1 MAMYGWA
8 GRILRVDLS
17 RNKISIIPAD
27 KSVLKNFL
35 GGRGLNSWTLFNEIK
50 PGTDPLGPEN
60 IICFSPGVFTG
71 TKLRLTGRIS
81 VSTLSPL
88 SGILGDGS
96 GGGAF
101 ASEVKA
107 AGYDQIVITGRAE
120 KPVYIRISD
129 GDVEIADAGDLTG
142 LSTWEKTD
150 IIQENEGKGASVA
163 CTGPA
168 GENLVRFA
176 TTIIDRYSSAA
187 RGSGAVMGSKNLMG
201 VAVSGTGKAAVAD
214 PLLFQ
219 KLSDEDKE
227 YFRNNSFFNE
237 RVKVYGSHFGIV
249 NWHPGVRNS
258 SYYLLPEEVPE
269 SIRPVALKNYE
280 TGRTACKTC
289 TVGCKNVFEIPSGK
303 YAGERG
309 EGLEFEAVYCLGTNC
324 GVFDP
329 VAILEMENLC
339 DKYGMCVVGLGNAI
353 AFAKDLFS
361 RGIISEEDTGLSL
374 SWEDSGSQTELI
386 HRTALREGFGNT
398 VAEGM
403 YGMAKIIGR
412 NSMDYC
418 YHVKGLSRGVYPPGV
433 FSLAHAA
440 STRGADHLRGR
451 SWAVDENEPEFFRDL
466 VKYGFMPKDPAGAL
480 TVAEKAATFADC
492 TGRCKGSVNSWAF
505 AVPLVFKSPLFKG
518 SAELLSAATG
528 IDFSERGVTDALERV
543 YLTEMAFNARRGV
556 KRKDDRLVQ
565 HPWVRDSDAGREE
578 RRLHGAMLDRYY
590 AEHGCDLSTGIP
602 TGERLSESGLSSVA
616 AELERGM
623 PYPDWDGPFLWAG
636 GSYPSG
642 GQRM

>member
-1 MAMYGWA
+1 MGMYGWA
-8 GRILRVDLS
+8 GRILRVDLTRS
-17 RNKISIIPAD
+17 EISIIPTD
-27 KSVLKNFL
+27 ESVVKQFL
-35 GGRGLNSWTLFNEIK
+35 GGRGLNSWTLFNEIT
-50 PGTDPLGPEN
+50 PGIDPLGPEN
-60 IICFSPGVFTG
+60 VICFSPGIFTG

-107 AGYDQIVITGRAE
+107 AGYDQIVITGKADR
-120 KPVYIRISD
+120 PVYLRISD
-129 GDVEIADAGDLTG
+129 NDVEILDAGDLTG

-150 IIQENEGKGASVA
+150 IIRENEGKRVSVV
-163 CTGPA
+163 CIGLA

-176 TTIIDRYSSAA
+176 TVIIDRYSSTT
-187 RGSGAVMGSKNLMG
+187 RGSGAVMGSKNLMA
-201 VAVSGTGKAAVAD
+201 VAVSGTGKIPVAD
-214 PLLFQ
+214 PLLFK

-237 RVKVYGSHFGIV
+237 QVKVYGSHFGIV

-258 SYYLLPEEVPE
+258 SYYLTPEEVPE
-269 SIRPVALKNYE
+269 SIRPEKLKSYE

-303 YAGERG
+303 YAGEKG

-324 GVFDP
+324 GIFDP

-403 YGMAKIIGR
+403 YSMAKILGR

-418 YHVKGLSRGVYPPGV
+418 YHVKGLCRGVYPPGV
-433 FSLAHAA
+433 FSLAHAT

-451 SWAVDENEPEFFRDL
+451 SWALDENEPEFFREL
-466 VKYGFMPKDPAGAL
+466 VNNGFMPKDPAGAL

-492 TGRCKGSVNSWAF
+492 TGRCKGSVNSWSF

-528 IDFSERGVTDALERV
+528 LYFSEREVTDALEKI
-543 YLTEMAFNARRGV
+543 YLTEMAFNARQGV
-556 KRKDDRLVQ
+556 KRGDDRLVQ
-565 HPWVRDSDAGREE
+565 HPWVRDSKTGREE
-578 RRLHGAMLDRYY
+578 IRIHDEMLDRYY
-590 AEHGCDLSTGIP
+590 TEHGCDLKTGIP
-602 TGERLSESGLSSVA
+602 TGKRLLELGAASVA
-616 AELERGM
+616 DELERGM
-623 PYPDWDGPFLWAG
+623 PYPDWDGPVLWERS
-636 GSYPSG
+636 SYPSG
-642 GQRM
+642 GKRM